1 MENQGLWIVNAT
13 QFQIDGGS
21 IEGCGSPGDTT
32 FRGFYVQGGG
42 SDGTVGL
49 VVDGLYVETV
59 SGYPFYITHSNNRSI
74 KHVISNSNF
83 NNNDTQYPVSQVIV
97 LGGNYSYPSGV
108 TMTLEMRGNTCLGV
122 GYTASAS
129 RPDVSISGY
138 SANEQAIFID
148 YDNLWIPSQSP
159 VVDATVKWKSSPDFA
174 FGVSVVGA
182 TGAMGNRRNIL
193 SVTRGATGVYT
204 VNANHDIAN
213 VAVEIT
219 TVGVP
224 GYGIIGG
231 YPTANSFVVRMYNT
245 AGAPTDIDFI
255 ALGKDYRARFNAT

>member
-1 MENQGLWIVNAT
+1 
-13 QFQIDGGS
+13 
-21 IEGCGSPGDTT
+21 
-32 FRGFYVQGGG
+32 
-42 SDGTVGL
+42 
-49 VVDGLYVETV
+49 
-59 SGYPFYITHSNNRSI
+59 
-74 KHVISNSNF
+74 
-83 NNNDTQYPVSQVIV
+83 
-97 LGGNYSYPSGV
+97 
-108 TMTLEMRGNTCLGV
+108 MTLEMRGNTCLGV

-213 VAVEIT
+213 V
-219 TVGVP
+219 
-224 GYGIIGG
+224 
-231 YPTANSFVVRMYNT
+231 
-245 AGAPTDIDFI
+245 
-255 ALGKDYRARFNAT
+255 